1 MKNYEWIV
9 IGGGIAGITIAEI
22 LSRENKSVLL
32 IEKNK
37 YLASET
43 SKEFHEWFHSGTL
56 HTLVPDKLL
65 TLRYLLGATDD
76 LLEYYQSF
84 QSMNLV
90 PSASGLAVKEPGWFY
105 ENFIQYK
112 YKIHKYNPVWM
123 AMVSNSINITRRV
136 SNHDWLRRR
145 AGAEYGNSNLK
156 LSDWLNLI
164 PEQLK
169 SQESFKAIK
178 SPDITMNSR
187 KLISDILSH
196 AIANGVEIKTDSE
209 VISIDEGDNKTTIK
223 TTNTNESYVCNKVV
237 VCAPDLIAKKYDI
250 PIKKSYAPMAI
261 VENLSEDQNS
271 FVELDYF
278 VNRCI
283 NMLVKPDRIG
293 QAGGISLANETK
305 VKDYLEYL
313 IKEHKK
319 RSPQI
324 KVIDTYVG
332 IKKELVQRG
341 ENRNYLYHINN
352 PSNNVWTIILGKF
365 SLAFSMAP
373 EFFRRVYNRNPR
385 KIFNV
390 NYENNN
396 NLISKTSW
404 QEIAKK

>member
-105 ENFIQYK
+105 ENSIQYK

-123 AMVSNSINITRRV
+123 AMVSNSINITRQV

-145 AGAEYGNSNLK
+145 AGAEYGHSNLK
-156 LSDWLNLI
+156 ISHWLNLI

-169 SQESFKAIK
+169 SRESFKAIK

-209 VISIDEGDNKTTIK
+209 VISIDESCNKTTIK
-223 TTNTNESYVCNKVV
+223 TTNANESYVCNKVV

-352 PSNNVWTIILGKF
+352 PSKNVWTIILGKF

-396 NLISKTSW
+396 SLISKTSW

>member
-105 ENFIQYK
+105 ENPIQYK

-123 AMVSNSINITRRV
+123 AMVSNSINITRQV

-145 AGAEYGNSNLK
+145 AGAEYGHSNLK
-156 LSDWLNLI
+156 LSHWLNLI

-169 SQESFKAIK
+169 SRESFKAIK

-196 AIANGVEIKTDSE
+196 AISNGVEIKTDSE

-223 TTNTNESYVCNKVV
+223 TANANESYSCNKVV

-261 VENLSEDQNS
+261 VENLSDNQNS

-352 PSNNVWTIILGKF
+352 PSNNVWTIVLGKF

-373 EFFRRVYNRNPR
+373 EFYRRVYNRNPR
-385 KIFNV
+385 KILNV